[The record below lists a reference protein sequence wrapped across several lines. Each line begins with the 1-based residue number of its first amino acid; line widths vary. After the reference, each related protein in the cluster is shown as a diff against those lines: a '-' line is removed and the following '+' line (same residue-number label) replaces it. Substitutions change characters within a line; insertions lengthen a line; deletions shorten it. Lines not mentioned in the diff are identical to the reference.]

1 MEGGKPKPED
11 SWALVHVACS
21 VLGMGHFR
29 RLGIAMR
36 ENGLIT
42 LSRENTD
49 GQACVLIRNQ

>member
-11 SWALVHVACS
+11 SWALVHVAWS
-21 VLGMGHFR
+21 VLGMGPLR

-49 GQACVLIRNQ
+49 SQTCV

>member
-1 MEGGKPKPED
+1 MEGGKLKPED

-21 VLGMGHFR
+21 VLGMGHLR

-42 LSRENTD
+42 LSREKTD
-49 GQACVLIRNQ
+49 GQACV